1 MRRGRRAIERAS
13 ERMSGPSHLRNSV
26 GGLGEAF
33 FAQQVVDP
41 GFSAA
46 GSHTLGG
53 AGIGTSAVAGGVL
66 QITSTTAAYTELPAT
81 RITPLP
87 AGTYTVTFTIG
98 SYVSGTISIAASA
111 NVALTSSTDG
121 TNRTANGTYAENLVL
136 ATPGY
141 IGLKGQ
147 GAAVV
152 NDMQIDNLTIVR
164 VQT

>member
-1 MRRGRRAIERAS
+1 MSRRRRAVERAS
-13 ERMSGPSHLRNSV
+13 ERLMQGARPAKAASATDA
-26 GGLGEAF
+26 AF
-33 FAQQVVDP
+33 FDQQVLDP
-41 GFSAA
+41 GFASA

-81 RITPLP
+81 RLNPLP
-87 AGTYTVTFTIG
+87 AATYLVTFTIG
-98 SYVSGTISIAASA
+98 SYASGTISIAASA
-111 NVALTSSTDG
+111 TANLASSTDG
-121 TNRTANGTYAENLVL
+121 TSRTADGTYAENLVL

-152 NDMQIDNLTIVR
+152 NSMQIDNLTIVR
-164 VQT
+164 VGS